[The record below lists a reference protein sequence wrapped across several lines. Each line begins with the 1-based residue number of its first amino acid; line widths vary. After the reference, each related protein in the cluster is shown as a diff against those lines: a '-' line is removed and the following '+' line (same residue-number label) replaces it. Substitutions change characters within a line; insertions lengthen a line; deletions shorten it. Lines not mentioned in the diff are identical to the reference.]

1 MSVATDRDGN
11 LYTEGDL
18 LLLGEGKTVRDG
30 EGNDLLAGGGGDI
43 AAALKTLFGEDYQGD
58 VNALDASRLI
68 ILIDTSSE
76 NPQIRSYALSDLL
89 VSDPGDL
96 AYHNTL
102 NGNALLDTLSTYLR
116 ADNEYLSDFFAG
128 QNRAVPPSPGDEL
141 VIYINRSSDGV
152 LRVTS
157 IADMYSTVAG
167 QLNTYTVSSLPDG
180 VDPWLP
186 PGTIAAISDGGLES
200 VGDSP
205 MGGGSNYRVVIFNGS
220 SWTIT

>member
-58 VNALDASRLI
+58 VSALDASRLI

-96 AYHNTL
+96 GYHNTL
-102 NGNALLDTLSTYLR
+102 NGNALL
-116 ADNEYLSDFFAG
+116 
-128 QNRAVPPSPGDEL
+128 
-141 VIYINRSSDGV
+141 
-152 LRVTS
+152 
-157 IADMYSTVAG
+157 DMYSTVAG

>member
-116 ADNEYLSDFFAG
+116 AD
-128 QNRAVPPSPGDEL
+128 
-141 VIYINRSSDGV
+141 
-152 LRVTS
+152 
-157 IADMYSTVAG
+157 MYSTVAG